1 MEISS
6 ADRRFLLR
14 DGRPAGGTPDAPDNL
29 VQPLLERIHFL
40 RGRLLVPKALFGPVG
55 DPVEAAHFGN
65 ELVDVLSQLEKGA
78 ALETLLHESVEV
90 LHHPEFAH
98 SVSLVLVFWGIV
110 LASEQILPRVGYAR
124 TEETWLCT
132 GAAGRWFPSEEI
144 VDEPSTP
151 DAAPTTP
158 SAQLEEPAAE
168 PAVPPLP
175 ESEVV
180 P

>member
-1 MEISS
+1 MKT
-6 ADRRFLLR
+6 
-14 DGRPAGGTPDAPDNL
+14 GRPAVCRRSRPVYIGIVLGVALTQWPYAQSCGLPLFLYVAAVGALALAGGWAGVSAWN
-29 VQPLLERIHFL
+29 H
-40 RGRLLVPKALFGPVG
+40 RLGV
-55 DPVEAAHFGN
+55 AHN
-65 ELVDVLSQLEKGA
+65 
-78 ALETLLHESVEV
+78 
-90 LHHPEFAH
+90 
-98 SVSLVLVFWGIV
+98 VSLVLVFWGIV

-132 GAAGRWFPSEEI
+132 GADGRWFPSEEI

-158 SAQLEEPAAE
+158 SAQLKEPAAE